1 MGGSIASNNKM
12 FSDNRI
18 DLDGLKAILDKK
30 FQSQVDETLD
40 TANRY
45 ANILEDGLDLVSEEN
60 ATAVNAYLVNLISDM
75 GNQLQVEIQES
86 LATIE

>member
-1 MGGSIASNNKM
+1 MGGGFLSNNKM
-12 FSDNRI
+12 FSDIRI

>member
-1 MGGSIASNNKM
+1 MGGGFLSNNKM

>member
-1 MGGSIASNNKM
+1 MGGGFLSNNKM

-60 ATAVNAYLVNLISDM
+60 AAAVKAYLVNLTSDL
-75 GNQLQVEIQES
+75 GDHLQVEIQEG

>member
-1 MGGSIASNNKM
+1 MGGGILSNNKM